1 MAKDTNRSADLQI
14 SRTAIEVTARVGLTF
29 LLAYWCFNIAQPFLV
44 AVVWGVILAVASH
57 PAHRRLERLLGGRPM
72 LAATLLAVSALLVL
86 IGPLTLLARALV
98 DNVSVI
104 ALELADGTMLLPT
117 LPAWLADL
125 PVVGG
130 PLAQFWT
137 LAATNLAKALAEI
150 GPQLQAVGIWL
161 LGLVAGAGF
170 GLLNFLVAVVI
181 AAILLAHEE
190 GGRRTTTTV
199 AHRLAGDRGPH
210 LVALADRT
218 IRNVARGV
226 IGTALIQSLLVG
238 IGLVV
243 ADVPA
248 AAFLTLIAFLLCV
261 VQIGPALVLLGA
273 IVYIF
278 TYDGALAGF
287 LFLAWSILVGTC
299 DNVIRPYL
307 MSRGG
312 DVPLPVILIGTIGG
326 LLAHGLIGLFVGPVV
341 FALGY
346 QLFHAWAVGDNVPA
360 HDELEAVP
368 ASPPR
373 PAIIG

>member
-1 MAKDTNRSADLQI
+1 MARDTSRAEDLLI

-29 LLAYWCFNIAQPFLV
+29 LLAYWCFTIAQPFLV
-44 AVVWGVILAVASH
+44 ALVWGLILAVAAH
-57 PAHRRLERLLGGRPM
+57 PAHRRLERLLGGRPT
-72 LAATLLAVSALLVL
+72 LAAALLAVGALLVL
-86 IGPLTLLARALV
+86 IGPLTMIARALV

-104 ALELADGTMLLPT
+104 ALELADGAMT
-117 LPAWLADL
+117 LPALPSWLGDL
-125 PVVGG
+125 PIIGH
-130 PLAQFWT
+130 PIAQFWN
-137 LAATNLAKALAEI
+137 LAETNLAKALSEI

-170 GLLNFLVAVVI
+170 GVLNFLVALVI
-181 AAILLAHEE
+181 AGILLAHEA
-190 GGRRTTTTV
+190 GGRKTAETV
-199 AHRLAGDRGPH
+199 AFRLAGDRGPH
-210 LVALADRT
+210 LVSLTDRT

-243 ADVPA
+243 AEVPA

-273 IVYIF
+273 TIYVF
-278 TYDGALAGF
+278 TYGGPLAGF
-287 LFLAWSILVGTC
+287 VFVAWSVLVGTC
-299 DNVIRPYL
+299 DNFIRPML

-312 DVPLPVILIGTIGG
+312 DVPLAVILIGTIGG

-346 QLFHAWAVGDNVPA
+346 QLFRAWAVGDPLDHRKPHEAPPAVVPQPHA
-360 HDELEAVP
+360 A
-368 ASPPR
+368 
-373 PAIIG
+373 G